1 MIYVD
6 GNEYSFLNRW
16 QETGRSGRPTR
27 ITPAEINDFSGGL
40 FLVYCGGLS
49 RSYFSHL
56 PAGPSHTGWMS
67 QEFRR
72 ILGGISGIRRYYSNA
87 GTSNSTSLSG

>member
-40 FLVYCGGLS
+40 FLIYCGAGFPALAS
-49 RSYFSHL
+49 SLACL
-56 PAGPSHTGWMS
+56 PALHIQVGCHKNS
-67 QEFRR
+67 
-72 ILGGISGIRRYYSNA
+72 GGSLAGSAASGVFTAAPEHPAPHR
-87 GTSNSTSLSG
+87 